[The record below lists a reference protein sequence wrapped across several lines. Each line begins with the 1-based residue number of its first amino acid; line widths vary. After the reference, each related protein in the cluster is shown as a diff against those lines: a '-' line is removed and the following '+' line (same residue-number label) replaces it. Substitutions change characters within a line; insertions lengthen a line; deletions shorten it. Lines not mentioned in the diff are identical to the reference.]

1 MLTATN
7 LLHLALFCHFIAGAY
22 DVNSLATLHTLAELV
37 KMEDLREGVALL
49 EECQRGYVASLGA
62 HHRVSLG
69 VMLSLSDA
77 YVVMGR
83 HEEALTMLQAVHKH
97 FQRTLGLEHPDT
109 FSAGE
114 KLAAACAA
122 SGITKKAAFLPFQH
136 LSSNKEYVSSF
147 SSKHFFHPSFHPF
160 LDA

>member
-1 MLTATN
+1 MITSSHNSTLSH
-7 LLHLALFCHFIAGAY
+7 LLLSVAGAY
-22 DVNSLATLHTLAELV
+22 DVKALATLHTLAELV

-83 HEEALTMLQAVHKH
+83 HEEALTMLHAVHKH
-97 FQRTLGLEHPDT
+97 FQRTLGLDHPDT
-109 FSAGE
+109 FSAGDL
-114 KLAAACAA
+114 LAAACSA
-122 SGITKKAAFLPFQH
+122 SG
-136 LSSNKEYVSSF
+136 
-147 SSKHFFHPSFHPF
+147 
-160 LDA
+160 